1 MAGKGSSPAAQA
13 KPHVPYLAHTVFV
26 ARRASAPGHIAG
38 HVFGRSARTEGR
50 YTLRMINEI
59 GRQARAAGRGL
70 ARLTGETKR
79 DLLLAMADQ
88 VQQSVSTILSANS
101 NDMAQARSEGVSAAL
116 QDRLLLNEGRVDAMA
131 AGLRSVANLPDPVG
145 MITAGWTLANGI
157 RLQRVRVPLG
167 VVAVIYEARPNVTAD
182 AAGLC
187 VKSGNAALLRGSSYA
202 LRSNTAIGEA
212 LQAAL
217 VSRGL
222 PAEAVQIIED
232 TSREGAR
239 ELMQAKEWVDL
250 LVPRG
255 GPGLIAAIEAEATV
269 PFVIDGAGNC
279 HVYVDAG
286 ADLNMAGPIVFNSKV
301 QRPGV
306 CNAAESLVIHEA
318 VAEQFLPGMARQLID
333 AGVELR
339 GDERARSLAAELLPA
354 TNDDWGTE
362 YHDMIMSVRIV
373 PDLDAAI
380 GHILRY
386 GTGHTEAIVTED
398 ISAATRF
405 TQEIDAAAVI
415 VNASTRF
422 TDGEQFGFGAEIGIS
437 TQKLHVRGPM
447 GLEALTSE
455 RYILFGDGQVRA

>member
-1 MAGKGSSPAAQA
+1 
-13 KPHVPYLAHTVFV
+13 
-26 ARRASAPGHIAG
+26 
-38 HVFGRSARTEGR
+38 
-50 YTLRMINEI
+50 MINEL
-59 GRQARAAGRGL
+59 GRRARAAGRVL
-70 ARLTGETKR
+70 ARQTGEAKR
-79 DLLLAMADQ
+79 KLLLVMADE
-88 VQQSVSTILSANS
+88 VEGRATSILAANTA
-101 NDMAQARSEGVSAAL
+101 DMEQARTEGVSGAL
-116 QDRLLLNEGRVDAMA
+116 LDRLLLTEARVGAMA
-131 AGLRSVANLPDPVG
+131 AGLRSGANLPDPVG
-145 MITAGWTLANGI
+145 MVTGGWTLANGI
-157 RLQRVRVPLG
+157 RLQRLRVPLG
-167 VVAVIYEARPNVTAD
+167 VVAVVYEARPNVTAD

-202 LRSNTAIGEA
+202 LRSNRAVGEA

-217 VSRGL
+217 KSAGL
-222 PAEAVQIIED
+222 PEDAVQIVQD
-232 TSREGAR
+232 TSREAVK

-269 PFVIDGAGNC
+269 PYVLDGAGNC
-279 HVYVDAG
+279 HVYVDAA
-286 ADLNMAGPIVFNSKV
+286 ADLKKAGAIVFNSKM

-306 CNAAESLVIHEA
+306 CNAAESLVVHEA
-318 VAEQFLPGMARQLID
+318 VAEVFLPRMAGRLLD

-339 GDERARSLAAELLPA
+339 GDERACSLVDEMLPA
-354 TNDDWGTE
+354 TEDDWGTE
-362 YHDMIMSVRIV
+362 YHDLIMSVRVV

-380 GHILRY
+380 NHVVLY
-386 GTGHTEAIVTED
+386 GTGHTEAILTED
-398 ISAATRF
+398 VGAATRF

-455 RYILFGDGQVRA
+455 RYVLFGNGQVRS